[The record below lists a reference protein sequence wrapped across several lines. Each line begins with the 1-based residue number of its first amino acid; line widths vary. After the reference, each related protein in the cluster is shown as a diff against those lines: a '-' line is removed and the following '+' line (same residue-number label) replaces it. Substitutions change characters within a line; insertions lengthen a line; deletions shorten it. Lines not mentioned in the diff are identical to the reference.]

1 MFSNVFMTR
10 GILSEET
17 LLPFKWLML
26 WAISLSLVVE
36 VVCGSCPWAL
46 SSEGSFHFFSVSG
59 SNVMF
64 QTGMAN
70 RRSRAG
76 ASQGHPERS
85 QTHTAALAN
94 IKFEY
99 FCFETKLGM

>member
-1 MFSNVFMTR
+1 
-10 GILSEET
+10 
-17 LLPFKWLML
+17 
-26 WAISLSLVVE
+26 
-36 VVCGSCPWAL
+36 
-46 SSEGSFHFFSVSG
+46 
-59 SNVMF
+59 MF